1 MSEVAMIANAQEALK
16 LASQT
21 LGIPQDDLLVQGLR
35 RYLQSQLHEVQ
46 AAIFQIVGQYN
57 APDVAALEDRYREG
71 SLDEASSWHDL
82 QKLDHLEYKRDRLQH
97 LLESLP

>member
-1 MSEVAMIANAQEALK
+1 MTTHAQEVLE

-21 LGIPQDDLLVQGLR
+21 LGIPPDDLLVQGLR
-35 RYLQSQLHEVQ
+35 RYLQSQLYEVQ
-46 AAIFQIVGQYN
+46 ASIFQIIGQYSV
-57 APDVAALEDRYREG
+57 PDVAAMEDRYRDG
-71 SLDEASSWHDL
+71 SLAEASSWRDL